1 MAVTNAD
8 ILGWLNANPG
18 ADAALINQTMA
29 EAGVSAAQYQSAT
42 GAPPP
47 PVAQAVAPQGMLSG
61 PAPTPAPAP
70 AVSNADILGWFN
82 ANPNASDA
90 LIAKTMQEAGVSPV
104 RLAQV
109 TGAPVAEVVNRFQ
122 AAIAPTPAPM
132 PVAPTPS
139 NPSVTNADILG
150 WFNANPN
157 ADATLV
163 NQTMQ
168 AAGVSPSQVSSALAS
183 NPDVAKSYLTQQ
195 ILGQGTTDKW
205 SGQGFG
211 SAEANAADMA
221 KILAGIGITD
231 INQFGQIQKT
241 VVDEEGNKS
250 VVTTYGNKL
259 TGQEVPNTY
268 SERQTG
274 NAFGGTF
281 AGKGNTGYRVEFD
294 ASGKPLFYTTG
305 ASSSDVPSWVKP
317 ALILGGAYLGL
328 DAAGLLGGLGGSAA
342 AGLTAA
348 EAAGLGLTAAEAASL
363 GLSASEFAAA
373 GGLGAG
379 FSAAGLP
386 SGVGTFFGEGVASGV
401 PAFDAAFTSAGGLF
415 NPAFGL
421 PVGNGAFIGE
431 GVPTGIPASDAAY
444 LNAGGVFNPA
454 YLAPAISTAIPSGG
468 VSPVAIPSGAPSTA
482 LPSSL
487 VNAGVSTAVN
497 SLLGGGRTNIP
508 NLISG
513 GLGTAGN
520 LLQMQ
525 ESREAAQRA
534 QARIDAETAA
544 AKASAAFRP
553 IGMTTRFGTSQ
564 FQVDPVTGQ
573 LTSAGYTLS
582 PEAKAQQDRF
592 MALSNVGLTQAEQ
605 APTQFA
611 PLKTGAE
618 RLFGLG
624 NQYLAQTPEQVAQN
638 YLTQQMNLLAPSREI
653 ELANL
658 QTRLRNQGRIGLS
671 VAQGGDYGATTPE
684 LQALYNARARQEAEL
699 AAQAQLAGQQQVT
712 FGAGLLNQGAQTLGQ
727 YYSGQ
732 QASYAPYT
740 TAINQVQSLEALGQQ
755 PFTMGAQ
762 LGKETST
769 AGARVGQLGLEGARL
784 STALATSADATRN
797 LGAQSLIAAGNPNA
811 QFGQAI
817 GGALGGLFNTPQ
829 SGFSYGQYGTGIDP
843 STGEY
848 FGSLYF

>member
-61 PAPTPAPAP
+61 PAPSAP

-122 AAIAPTPAPM
+122 AAIAPA
-132 PVAPTPS
+132 PVAPS
-139 NPSVTNADILG
+139 NPTISNADILG

-157 ADATLV
+157 ADAALV

-183 NPDVAKSYLTQQ
+183 NPEVAKSYLTQQ

-328 DAAGLLGGLGGSAA
+328 GGVEGLLGGAAPATLGVTGSTGAF
-342 AGLTAA
+342 
-348 EAAGLGLTAAEAASL
+348 LGEGVLSGIAASDAAL
-363 GLSASEFAAA
+363 AAA

-454 YLAPAISTAIPSGG
+454 YLAPAISTAIPGGG
-468 VSPVAIPSGAPSTA
+468 VSPVAIPTGVPSTGLPAAVTSA
-482 LPSSL
+482 LT
-487 VNAGVSTAVN
+487 NAGVSTAVN
-497 SLLGGGRTNIP
+497 SLIGGGRTSIP

-553 IGMTTRFGTSQ
+553 IGTTTRFGTSQ

-638 YLTQQMNLLAPSREI
+638 YLAQQMNLLAPSREI

-699 AAQAQLAGQQQVT
+699 AANAQLAGQRDVL
-712 FGAGLLNQGAQTLGQ
+712 FGANLLDQGSRTMGQ

-732 QASYAPYT
+732 QGSYAPYT
-740 TAINQVQSLEALGQQ
+740 TAMGQVQSLEALGQQ
-755 PFTMGAQ
+755 PFNMSNALAQ
-762 LGKETST
+762 QTST
-769 AGARVGQLGLEGARL
+769 AGARVGQLGLDGARL

-811 QFGQAI
+811 QFGSAI
-817 GGALGGLFNTPQ
+817 GGLLGGGLQSAFSGTGLGS
-829 SGFSYGQYGTGIDP
+829 SGFGTGLAYGNQDL
-843 STGEY
+843 GL
-848 FGSLYF
+848 FL